1 VSARRTSQQ
10 GFGLV
15 EVLIAITIF
24 LVALVGGAALL
35 TNAKQSEFDSHQRTL
50 ATQIGNTIVDRVRTN
65 VGAASS
71 YHRALGSPIGRN
83 ALGATPSNDC
93 VASTCNATQLAA
105 YDLWD
110 IEQLLDGNKVMSG
123 TQAAGGL
130 VLPAACIVLTP
141 SAGMTNTGRLQ
152 VVVSWEDRRAT
163 RDAAAATVTCGAG
176 GNNAYRRQV
185 VLDTYVLDPAEL

>member
-1 VSARRTSQQ
+1 MSARRTSQQ

-15 EVLIAITIF
+15 EVLVAITIF

-35 TNAKQSEFDSHQRTL
+35 TNAKQTEFDSHQRTL
-50 ATQIGNTIVDRVRTN
+50 ATQIGNTIIDRIRTN

-71 YHRALGSPIGRN
+71 YERALNNPIGRN
-83 ALGATPSNDC
+83 ALGASPANDC
-93 VASTCNATQLAA
+93 MSSTCSAAQLAG

-110 IEQLLDGNKVMSG
+110 VEQLLDGNKVMAG

-141 SAGMTNTGRLQ
+141 ATGMTNTGRLQ

-163 RDAAAATVTCGAG
+163 RDAAAATVTCGNAA
-176 GNNAYRRQV
+176 NNAYRRQV
-185 VLDTYVLDPAEL
+185 VLDTYVLDPAEI